1 MSVFKCPYCGI
12 PLSTKNDLRTSFIK
26 DGINC
31 DPRAV
36 EDHLIVRYLH
46 IREFLCPECGK
57 RTVIID
63 GHGEQYE
70 KVHTTVLPDSLAKQF
85 PDYIPAPIRQDYE
98 EAYKILNLSPKASAT
113 LSRRCLQGMIHD
125 FWDIKER
132 NLNCEITALKD
143 KVTPSEWKVIDSL
156 RKLGNIG
163 AHMEKDIN
171 TIVEIDE
178 SEAEQLLRLI
188 EHLIK
193 QWYINRHETENLFSS
208 IIGISDDKENQRK
221 SNS

>member
-1 MSVFKCPYCGI
+1 MSVFKCLCCGI
-12 PLSTKNDLRTSFIK
+12 PLSTKNDLYTSYIK
-26 DGINC
+26 DGC
-31 DPRAV
+31 
-36 EDHLIVRYLH
+36 RYEPHMIKDYH
-46 IREFLCPECGK
+46 ITPYLRIKEFLCPECGT
-57 RTVIID
+57 RSVILD
-63 GHGEQYE
+63 GFGEQYNRI
-70 KVHTTVLPDSLAKQF
+70 HTTVLPDSFAKQF

-125 FWDIKER
+125 FWDIKGK

-143 KVTPSEWKVIDSL
+143 KVNPSEWKVIDSL

-178 SEAEQLLRLI
+178 SEAEQLLKLI

-193 QWYINRHETENLFSS
+193 QWYINRHETDELFSN

-221 SNS
+221 SNF